1 MVRRRRRTLGDAFW
15 DTTWQGVENAWN
27 PVTQYNNVVDAYDA
41 MVAPSAPPTPPSSF
55 IPGSSYSDYLMN
67 AVTGQPTQSQL
78 DYNADQYTAAAA
90 NMANV
95 LTSQGV
101 ALPTALQPGVAAA
114 QAAADQSAY
123 AKLIGG
129 TAQQALQQ
137 ALTGGLSISTCAWIA
152 IAGIFGLIVLTK

>member
-15 DTTWQGVENAWN
+15 DTAWQGVENAWN
-27 PVTQYNNVVDAYDA
+27 PVTQYNNVVNAYDA
-41 MVAPSAPPTPPSSF
+41 MVAPLPAPPTPPTSV

-78 DYNADQYTAAAA
+78 DYNADQYTQAVAD
-90 NMANV
+90 MASV

-101 ALPTALQPGVAAA
+101 ALPNALNPSVAAA
-114 QAAADQSAY
+114 QAKSDQSTY
-123 AKLIGG
+123 ANLIGG
-129 TAQQALQQ
+129 TAQQV
-137 ALTGGLSISTCAWIA
+137 LTGGLSISTWAWIA